1 MPEEPE
7 VDWKNVVELI
17 QRGDPAGEETL
28 YRTLLSGARQFLR
41 RRLGTQDV
49 DDRVHD
55 VFLIV
60 AGTIRRGELQHPE
73 RLMAFVRT
81 VLYRQLNLAIGEVIR
96 RRDRSEDLDETAHL
110 TAAEPTPEQ
119 RAITGEKVT
128 LMKEVLRK
136 MSDRDFE
143 VLSRFYLREQ
153 PPKQICAEMELT
165 QVQFQLL
172 KSRAKARLADRMRRK
187 LAPNPSS
194 QQR

>member
-1 MPEEPE
+1 MPQEPE
-7 VDWKNVVELI
+7 VDWSKVVGLI

-28 YRTLLSGARQFLR
+28 YRTLLRGARLFLR

-60 AGTIRRGELQHPE
+60 AGAIRRGEIQYPE

-81 VLYRQLNLAIGEVIR
+81 VLYRQLNLEIGEVIQR
-96 RRDRSEDLDETAHL
+96 RNRAGDLEEIAHV
-110 TAAEPTPEQ
+110 TAADLTPEQ
-119 RAITGEKVT
+119 RAIAGQKVA
-128 LMKEVLRK
+128 LMKEELRE

-153 PPKQICAEMELT
+153 PPEQICEEMGLT

-172 KSRAKARLADRMRRK
+172 KSRAKARLADRMHRK
-187 LAPNPSS
+187 LARSAAS

>member
-1 MPEEPE
+1 MPHEPE
-7 VDWKNVVELI
+7 IDWRNVVDLI

-28 YRTLLSGARQFLR
+28 YRTLLRGARKFLQ

-60 AGTIRRGELQHPE
+60 AGAIRRGDVRHPE
-73 RLMAFVRT
+73 HLMAFVRT

-96 RRDRSEDLDETAHL
+96 CRNSSGDLSETAQL
-110 TAAEPTPEQ
+110 TAAELTPEQ
-119 RAITGEKVT
+119 RAIARQKVT
-128 LMKEVLRK
+128 IMEEMLRE

-153 PPKQICAEMELT
+153 PPKQICTEMGLT
-165 QVQFQLL
+165 QIQFQLL
-172 KSRAKARLADRMRRK
+172 KSRAKARLADRMGKK
-187 LAPNPSS
+187 LTRNA
-194 QQR
+194 

>member
-1 MPEEPE
+1 MPQEPE
-7 VDWKNVVELI
+7 VDWSNVVNLI

-28 YRTLLSGARQFLR
+28 YQTLLRGARRFLQ

-60 AGTIRRGELQHPE
+60 AGTIRRGEVQHPE

-81 VLYRQLNLAIGEVIR
+81 VLYRQLNLAIGDVIR
-96 RRDRSEDLDETAHL
+96 GRDSFGGIEETAHL
-110 TAAEPTPEQ
+110 TSAEPTPEQ
-119 RAITGEKVT
+119 QVIAGQKLT
-128 LMKEVLRK
+128 LMMDMLRG
-136 MSDRDFE
+136 MCDRDFE

-153 PPKQICAEMELT
+153 PPEQICAEMELT

-172 KSRAKARLADRMRRK
+172 KSRAKARLAGIMRKK
-187 LAPNPSS
+187 LARNSG
-194 QQR
+194 

>member
-1 MPEEPE
+1 MPKEPE
-7 VDWKNVVELI
+7 VDWRNVVDLI

-28 YRTLLSGARQFLR
+28 YQNLLRGAARFLQ
-41 RRLGTQDV
+41 RRLGTRDV

-73 RLMAFVRT
+73 RLVAFVRT
-81 VLYRQLNLAIGEVIR
+81 VLYRQLNLALGDII
-96 RRDRSEDLDETAHL
+96 RDRDSSGGIEEIAQL

-119 RAITGEKVT
+119 RVIADQKVT
-128 LMKEVLRK
+128 LMKDMLRE

-153 PPKQICAEMELT
+153 SPEQICAEMQLT

-172 KSRAKARLADRMRRK
+172 KSRAKARLADRMHKRLTRN
-187 LAPNPSS
+187 AS
-194 QQR
+194 QR

>member
-1 MPEEPE
+1 MPKEAE
-7 VDWKNVVELI
+7 VDWSNVVSLI

-28 YRTLLSGARQFLR
+28 YETLRRGARRFLQ

-55 VFLIV
+55 IFLIV
-60 AGTIRRGELQHPE
+60 TGTIRRGGLQHPE

-81 VLYRQLNLAIGEVIR
+81 VLYRQLNVAIGDVIQ
-96 RRDRSEDLDETAHL
+96 RRDSSGGVEETAHL
-110 TAAEPTPEQ
+110 TTAEPTPEQ
-119 RAITGEKVT
+119 CAMAGQKVT
-128 LMKEVLRK
+128 LMKEVLRELG
-136 MSDRDFE
+136 DRDFE

-153 PPKQICAEMELT
+153 PPEQICTEMELT

-172 KSRAKARLADRMRRK
+172 KSRAKARLADRMRKK

-194 QQR
+194 RQ

>member
-1 MPEEPE
+1 MPQEPE
-7 VDWKNVVELI
+7 VDWKNVVDLI
-17 QRGDPAGEETL
+17 QRGDPAGEEIL
-28 YRTLLSGARQFLR
+28 YRTLVRGARRFLQ

-60 AGTIRRGELQHPE
+60 AGTIRRGDIQHPE
-73 RLMAFVRT
+73 RLMGFVRT
-81 VLYRQLNLAIGEVIR
+81 VLYRQLSLAIGDVIR
-96 RRDRSEDLDETAHL
+96 DRDRSGDLAETAHL
-110 TAAEPTPEQ
+110 TAAELTPEQ
-119 RAITGEKVT
+119 RAIAGQKVT
-128 LMKEVLRK
+128 LMRQVLRE

-153 PPKQICAEMELT
+153 PPEQICREMGLT
-165 QVQFQLL
+165 QTQFQLL

-194 QQR
+194 QQ

>member
-1 MPEEPE
+1 MPQEPE
-7 VDWKNVVELI
+7 IDWRNVVDLI

-28 YRTLLSGARQFLR
+28 YRTLLSGARKFLQ

-60 AGTIRRGELQHPE
+60 TGAIRRGDVQHPE
-73 RLMAFVRT
+73 HLMAFVRT

-96 RRDRSEDLDETAHL
+96 RRDSSGDLSETARL
-110 TAAEPTPEQ
+110 TAAELTPEQ
-119 RAITGEKVT
+119 RAIAGQKVR
-128 LMKEVLRK
+128 LMEEMLRE

-153 PPKQICAEMELT
+153 LPEQICTEMGLT
-165 QVQFQLL
+165 QIQFQLL
-172 KSRAKARLADRMRRK
+172 KSRAKARLADRMRKK
-187 LAPNPSS
+187 LARNA
-194 QQR
+194 

>member
-1 MPEEPE
+1 MPQEPE
-7 VDWKNVVELI
+7 VDWKNVVDLI
-17 QRGDPAGEETL
+17 QRGDSAGEEIL
-28 YRTLLSGARQFLR
+28 YRTLLTGARLFLQ

-60 AGTIRRGELQHPE
+60 AGAIRRGEIQYPE

-81 VLYRQLNLAIGEVIR
+81 VLYRQLNLEISEVIR
-96 RRDRSEDLDETAHL
+96 RRDRSGESEETAHL

-119 RAITGEKVT
+119 RAIAGQKVT
-128 LMKEVLRK
+128 LMKEVLREL
-136 MSDRDFE
+136 SDRDFE
-143 VLSRFYLREQ
+143 ILSRFYLREQ
-153 PPKQICAEMELT
+153 PPEQICDEMGLT

-187 LAPNPSS
+187 LARNASS
-194 QQR
+194 QQ